1 MTGSDKKQTSSSRIM
16 TKLFLFALILAAGFS
31 SSTKAE
37 ELVKGTFTLGTEA
50 RFGGTLLPAGHYTV
64 SVEPVTSVSAT
75 SSRVLVF
82 VRSENKSG
90 PVASVF
96 ALASTEACD
105 TPSGLTL
112 LSNGTGLAARS
123 LCFSKQGI
131 MIAFDL
137 SRFIETPKV
146 KTVASVR
153 P

>member
-1 MTGSDKKQTSSSRIM
+1 MTGSEKKQASSSRTM
-16 TKLFLFALILAAGFS
+16 TKLLLFSLILAAGFS
-31 SSTKAE
+31 SSTKAQ

-82 VRSENKSG
+82 VRSENKSR

-112 LSNGTGLAARS
+112 LSDGTGLAARS

-137 SRFIETPKV
+137 SRFSETPKV
-146 KTVASVR
+146 KAVASVR

>member
-1 MTGSDKKQTSSSRIM
+1 MTGSDKKRASSSRIM

-31 SSTKAE
+31 SSTKAQ

-112 LSNGTGLAARS
+112 LSDGTGLAARS

-137 SRFIETPKV
+137 SRFSETPKV

>member
-1 MTGSDKKQTSSSRIM
+1 MTRTDKKQASSSRIM
-16 TKLFLFALILAAGFS
+16 TKLFLFALVLAGAVS
-31 SSTKAE
+31 SSTKAQ
-37 ELVKGTFTLGTEA
+37 ELVKGTFTLDTEA

-64 SVEPVTSVSAT
+64 SVEPVTSIAAAG
-75 SSRVLVF
+75 SRVLVF
-82 VRSENKSG
+82 VRSENKSR

-112 LSNGTGLAARS
+112 LSDGTGLAARS

-137 SRFIETPKV
+137 SRFSETPKV
-146 KTVASVR
+146 KAVASVR

>member
-1 MTGSDKKQTSSSRIM
+1 MTGSEKKQASSSRTM
-16 TKLFLFALILAAGFS
+16 TKLLLFSLILAAGFS
-31 SSTKAE
+31 SSTKAQ

-112 LSNGTGLAARS
+112 LSDGTGLAARS

-137 SRFIETPKV
+137 SRFSETPKV
-146 KTVASVR
+146 KAVASVR

>member
-1 MTGSDKKQTSSSRIM
+1 MTGSDKKQASSSRIM

-31 SSTKAE
+31 SSTKAQ

-112 LSNGTGLAARS
+112 LSDRTGLAARS

-137 SRFIETPKV
+137 S
-146 KTVASVR
+146 
-153 P
+153 

>member
-1 MTGSDKKQTSSSRIM
+1 MTRSDKKQASSFRIM
-16 TKLFLFALILAAGFS
+16 TKLFLFALILAAGVS
-31 SSTKAE
+31 SSIKAQ
-37 ELVKGTFTLGTEA
+37 ELVKGTFTLSTEA

-64 SVEPVTSVSAT
+64 SVEPVTSVSAR

-96 ALASTEACD
+96 ATASTEACD

-112 LSNGTGLAARS
+112 LSDGTGLAARS

-137 SRFIETPKV
+137 SRFSETPKV
-146 KTVASVR
+146 KAVASVR